1 MTIDELYAS
10 ISDNV
15 DIDYYLF
22 DNCESLSAP
31 IGDRYVIAIDPT
43 KVKSQADEKV
53 KVAHEYEHC
62 RLWTFYSP
70 TTDYIVRRQ
79 CEVKTDRSTIKRLV
93 PLNELK
99 TALASGIREPWELAD
114 HFGVPE
120 KFLREAVAFYESLL
134 QDFLC

>member
-10 ISDNV
+10 IPDNV
-15 DIDYYLF
+15 DIDYYIF
-22 DNCESLSAP
+22 NNCESLSAP

-43 KVKSQADEKV
+43 KVKSEADEKV

-70 TTDYIVRRQ
+70 ATDYIVRRQ
-79 CEVKTDRSTIKRLV
+79 CEVKTDHSTIKRLV
-93 PLNELK
+93 PLEELK
-99 TALASGIREPWELAD
+99 IALESGITEPWELAE

-120 KFLREAVAFYESLL
+120 PFLRQAAAFYAPNLR
-134 QDFLC
+134 DFRP